1 MSSVL
6 IIEDDPNILETLS
19 VFFGRDGFEV
29 ATATT
34 AEEFTSQL
42 EAALATDG
50 PALVEAVVPPLL

>member
-1 MSSVL
+1 ML
-6 IIEDDPNILETLS
+6 DLKGPDL
-19 VFFGRDGFEV
+19 GFVDLAHAMGVEQ
-29 ATATT
+29 ATTATT